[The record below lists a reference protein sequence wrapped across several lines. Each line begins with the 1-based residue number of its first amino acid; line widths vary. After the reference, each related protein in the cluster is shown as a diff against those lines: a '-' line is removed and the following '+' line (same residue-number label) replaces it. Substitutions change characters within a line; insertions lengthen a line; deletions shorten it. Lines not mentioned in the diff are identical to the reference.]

1 MVLHVKTDTIRK
13 IGFNS
18 KLVLTP
24 QREIN
29 MNDNTS
35 QDTLLIVDD
44 MPDNAKVLLE
54 FFKRKGFKVLTA
66 EDGEEALQMT
76 EQAHPDLILLDV
88 MMPGMDG
95 FEVCRR
101 LKSNENTREI
111 PILFV
116 TALADTVDKLNGFD
130 LGAADYIT
138 KPFQYKEVLARV
150 NAHLSLRKLQRQLQT
165 QNKLLQK
172 RNLEL
177 DAFAHTVA
185 HDLKNP
191 LSAVMALSNMLAN
204 SCSTGTLPDANFIN
218 RLQLVEQAGQQAVN
232 IVDALLLLAGVS
244 RSGTVTHQP
253 LEMSRIVNKVIQQR
267 LAFLIKH
274 HQATI
279 DLPENWPIVQSY
291 EPWIEEIWINYL
303 SNGLKYGGKPPHLEL
318 GAFVQNDGMIRF
330 WVRDNGLGLTE
341 EEQAQLFTPFTR
353 LHIKR
358 VEGHGLGLSIV
369 QQIVEKLGGQV
380 GVESTKGQGS
390 WFYFTLPAK
399 G

>member
-1 MVLHVKTDTIRK
+1 
-13 IGFNS
+13 
-18 KLVLTP
+18 
-24 QREIN
+24 
-29 MNDNTS
+29 MNDNS
-35 QDTLLIVDD
+35 SSPDTILVVDD

-54 FFKRKGFKVLTA
+54 FFKLKGFKVLIA
-66 EDGEEALQMT
+66 EDGKEALQMT
-76 EQAHPDLILLDV
+76 EQVHPDLILLDV

-95 FEVCRR
+95 FEVCQR

-111 PILFV
+111 PILFI
-116 TALADTVDKLNGFD
+116 TALVDTVDKLKGFD

-165 QNKLLQK
+165 QNQQLQK
-172 RNLEL
+172 RNMEL

-204 SCSTGTLPDANFIN
+204 SCSTDTLPDANFID

-244 RSGTVTHQP
+244 RRGTVTHQP
-253 LEMSRIVNKVIQQR
+253 LNMSRIVNKVIQQR
-267 LAFLIKH
+267 LALLIKH
-274 HQATI
+274 HKATI
-279 DLPENWPIVQSY
+279 DLPENWPVVQSY
-291 EPWIEEIWINYL
+291 GPWIEEIWINYL

-318 GAFVQNDGMIRF
+318 GAFVPHSGMIRF

-353 LHIKR
+353 LHTTR

-390 WFYFTLPAK
+390 LFYFTLPA
-399 G
+399 